1 MAGREISES
10 RRAWLIEELA
20 VWRGAGILGNDQAA
34 QIESLYETRGQ
45 STQRRVSRAM
55 FTLMGVAAFLVGLAV
70 LLLIGYNW
78 DGMPRPAKVAT
89 VFVVVLGTYGAAF
102 WTRYTRRALLAS
114 ELLFFL
120 ACIFYGCGIWLIA
133 QAFHIQSHWPNGFWI
148 WAVGVLPFALCLDT
162 LLLHALLVAL
172 LAIWVG
178 AEVIGFPQRIGW
190 GLHASTGPIPCRC

>member
-10 RRAWLIEELA
+10 RRAWLTEELA
-20 VWRGAGILGNDQAA
+20 VWLGAGIVSGDQAA

-45 STQRRVSRAM
+45 SAQRRASHAV

-78 DGMPRPAKVAT
+78 DGMPRPVKVAT
-89 VFVVVLGTYGAAF
+89 VFVVVLATYGAAF
-102 WTRYTRRALLAS
+102 WTRYSRRALLAS

-133 QAFHIQSHWPNGFWI
+133 QAFQIQNPLGQWDWI
-148 WAVGVLPFALCLDT
+148 WNA
-162 LLLHALLVAL
+162 
-172 LAIWVG
+172 
-178 AEVIGFPQRIGW
+178 
-190 GLHASTGPIPCRC
+190 